1 MAQIDEGQQIFSK
14 PHGVISWNETKG
26 QKLVNTISI
35 DENKRGIHREWGF
48 IGEAGTNIDNL
59 LKKWAD
65 LKFFLKASVEV
76 NSGIRGQTPLN
87 LFDGKEQAGLALQ
100 LQAIARAAI
109 AIGLEID
116 LTIGQLMKELESR
129 PDTDDFQTQLL
140 NIILEETKIEGV
152 MYAQAAIAVMA
163 YANLI
168 ITGSF
173 FSNEQHEGGPG
184 FKMIFD
190 GGYGFIAG
198 GGYRCYIQA
207 NIDEPKILIYRISDL
222 TVTECMKKISPFSKI
237 RIMEAPLQ
245 MGLRL
250 AYTLG
255 ENLRKNFIVGDPRIN
270 QTTVIII
277 EEGQKWFL
285 HQFNKFA
292 RENME
297 TIIRST
303 GISTYSVSKLLNI
316 LNERVVSIDEMKE
329 HLGKIKDLSFEISSS
344 LPPAYQETWL
354 KQTCIIWVSMNLYIT
369 VSEQQLKETIEYY
382 PFHGTIEIPDPI
394 SAEIKKHIENPPS
407 GPLQI
412 EHLMDFLFK
421 NILSPLLEQQSD
433 ISYVIEIYKNAFQGN
448 DQEVLQHL
456 FNFLPSNTTSPDK
469 DTLAKLYNGL
479 NTFYQTHMYQ
489 IMDLLEK
496 EIPVNTELVYVLKHS
511 ILPSLTLLLDVII
524 PEMLNGFHSGA
535 DKKENMVEA
544 LSSSLLPLVGRTLI
558 QIQDGILSK
567 TKGQLAAKLREAAKE
582 LKNKNLPE
590 KIKKYSW
597 EQFIVFDI
605 EEYLYPL
612 FVKTLEFDKYFD
624 YKNILINLMLLP
636 MQKALEFIAEL
647 IESYSYPKNIFND
660 MEEVLTP
667 ITDWDETIAFYTN
680 LADPKSI
687 PQKAKVKALLE
698 EIGKYMLRDMQKF
711 NTEMIE
717 NLLNT
722 MLKKLQEDIELAVNL
737 VQSLLGRLLEEIN
750 KELVKIVL
758 DPIVLNPLSE
768 HVIKQ
773 LNLSEID
780 KLTHSIKKLAL
791 DELNKTVGK
800 GIKDNI
806 LSPITNA
813 LNDLN
818 INAQTIIDIF
828 RGNELNSENFRNV
841 IIKHIENHL
850 SEKIEDTLSIDVNF
864 KISVPDINP
873 GSLGIPGIHGG
884 IDIPDISYT
893 FDFGSIHLDSKTI
906 INTIIN
912 ALLVSFQWNEEF
924 EKLNFA
930 GVITFVYFLEEE
942 ANKYA
947 KTIPKTKKHYID
959 LLRNFPVNRIVRDIL
974 LITQHHIKYNDHM
987 EFFIHFPDNNIRADD
1002 VIIKLNDTEIPLNCF
1017 SFHKNTQFL
1026 NRQNNALLYGV
1037 APFDKLKNNINT
1049 LQVFYQN
1056 IESKLSFSI
1065 E

>member
-48 IGEAGTNIDNL
+48 IGEAGMNIDNL

-65 LKFFLKASVEV
+65 LKFFLRASVEV

-173 FSNEQHEGGPG
+173 FSNEQHEDGPG

-207 NIDEPKILIYRISDL
+207 NIDKPKILIYRISDF

-297 TIIRST
+297 RIIRST
-303 GISTYSVSKLLNI
+303 GISTYSVSKLLDI
-316 LNERVVSIDEMKE
+316 LNERAISIDEMKE

-382 PFHGTIEIPDPI
+382 PFHGTIEIPEPI

-448 DQEVLQHL
+448 EQEVLQHL
-456 FNFLPSNTTSPDK
+456 FNFSPSNTTSPDK

-489 IMDLLEK
+489 ITDLLEK
-496 EIPVNTELVYVLKHS
+496 EIPTNTELVYVLKHS

-582 LKNKNLPE
+582 LKNINLPE
-590 KIKKYSW
+590 KIKKYSR
-597 EQFIVFDI
+597 EQFIIFDI
-605 EEYLYPL
+605 EEYLHPL

-636 MQKALEFIAEL
+636 MQKALELIAEL

-698 EIGKYMLRDMQKF
+698 EIGKYMLGDMQKI

-750 KELVKIVL
+750 KEVVKIVL
-758 DPIVLNPLSE
+758 DPI
-768 HVIKQ
+768 
-773 LNLSEID
+773 D
-780 KLTHSIKKLAL
+780 T
-791 DELNKTVGK
+791 
-800 GIKDNI
+800 I

-841 IIKHIENHL
+841 VIQQIENHL
-850 SEKIEDTLSIDVNF
+850 SEKIEDTLSIDVKF
-864 KISVPDINP
+864 KISVPDITP

-893 FDFGSIHLDSKTI
+893 FDFGSIHLDSK
-906 INTIIN
+906 TIIN

-947 KTIPKTKKHYID
+947 KTIPKTKKQYID

-974 LITQHHIKYNDHM
+974 LITQNHIKYNDHM
-987 EFFIHFPDNNIRADD
+987 ELFIHFPDNNIRADD

-1049 LQVFYQN
+1049 LHVFYQN